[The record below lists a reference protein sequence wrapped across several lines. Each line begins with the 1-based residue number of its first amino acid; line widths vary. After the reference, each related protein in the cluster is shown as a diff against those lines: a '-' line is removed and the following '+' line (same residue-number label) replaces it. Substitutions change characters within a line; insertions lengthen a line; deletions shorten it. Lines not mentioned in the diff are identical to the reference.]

1 MRRRQ
6 AHQAHNGQLWAR
18 LYQLIKVEE
27 PITFEAIRRLC
38 SDVPAHDLTT
48 TLREMCAAKRINVA
62 RNWRGPSFIETYS
75 YGDGAS
81 VNVIDDEGPRLSQP
95 SQQRRQPALFA

>member
-62 RNWRGPSFIETYS
+62 RNWRGPSFIEARHESSSVLTARNGRFQTATR
-75 YGDGAS
+75 YG
-81 VNVIDDEGPRLSQP
+81 P
-95 SQQRRQPALFA
+95 SLTN